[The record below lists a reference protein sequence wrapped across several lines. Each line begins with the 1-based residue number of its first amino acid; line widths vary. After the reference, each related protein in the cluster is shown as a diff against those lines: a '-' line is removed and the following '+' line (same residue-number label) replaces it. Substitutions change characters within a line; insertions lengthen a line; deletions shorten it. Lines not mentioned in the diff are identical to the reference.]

1 LIWNRSSP
9 LANVLAENHYKSFM
23 CWTFLC
29 SLSATSVFVSLF
41 WLVFWNFYSR
51 IKNIASRLL
60 HWSCCDE
67 TFKIYH
73 EVSISWG
80 RLLEFL
86 QSQKFLDGPKLYR
99 TKIFFLIFLTWKT
112 LFSNDFLW
120 INLVKLMVMQF
131 LLFET
136 VHNTTSKFR
145 WKFPSFVSYICI

>member
-1 LIWNRSSP
+1 
-9 LANVLAENHYKSFM
+9 M

-73 EVSISWG
+73 EISISWG

-99 TKIFFLIFLTWKT
+99 TKIFFSNIPNLRNPVLQRFPVNQFSETNGYAVSIVWNSAQHDFKISMKISLLCFLYMHLVW
-112 LFSNDFLW
+112 FLN
-120 INLVKLMVMQF
+120 II
-131 LLFET
+131 
-136 VHNTTSKFR
+136 SGGIR
-145 WKFPSFVSYICI
+145 CIKRVNV